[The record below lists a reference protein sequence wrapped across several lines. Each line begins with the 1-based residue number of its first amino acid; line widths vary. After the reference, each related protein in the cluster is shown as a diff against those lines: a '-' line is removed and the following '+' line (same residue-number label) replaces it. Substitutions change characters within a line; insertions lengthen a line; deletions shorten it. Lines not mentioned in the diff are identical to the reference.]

1 MELKMG
7 RLIYY
12 FLIILVILSGCS
24 KKDNHNV
31 LIVGMEMS
39 YPPFEMTDESGN
51 PIGISVDLAK
61 EIGKKLDKEVQLVN
75 MSFDGLIPALKS
87 KKIDI
92 ILSSMTAT
100 EERAKTISFSDSYL
114 KTGLCILTGKDSNIN
129 SIENLNQE
137 GKIVVVKK
145 GTTGHIYAK
154 ENLKKARLLVV
165 DKESSAVMEVIQQ
178 NADAFIYDQ
187 MSTYKNWQ
195 ENLSKTN
202 AVLKPF
208 TEESWAIGI
217 RQEDNQLREAVN
229 KALFEL
235 KNEGLFDRLGDNY
248 LSEQKRVFKEMG
260 YPFYF

>member
-1 MELKMG
+1 
-7 RLIYY
+7 
-12 FLIILVILSGCS
+12 
-24 KKDNHNV
+24 
-31 LIVGMEMS
+31 
-39 YPPFEMTDESGN
+39 
-51 PIGISVDLAK
+51 
-61 EIGKKLDKEVQLVN
+61 
-75 MSFDGLIPALKS
+75 
-87 KKIDI
+87 
-92 ILSSMTAT
+92 
-100 EERAKTISFSDSYL
+100 L